1 MALLQA
7 SPKSQT
13 QSGDIHG
20 SLAVS
25 LTAVCCQQGLLE
37 SSEEIM
43 PSLLQLKHAYSQAC
57 RLEAEVRELE
67 ARIGHC
73 V

>member
-1 MALLQA
+1 MGVWLY
-7 SPKSQT
+7 
-13 QSGDIHG
+13 
-20 SLAVS
+20 